1 MELTHLE
8 LSWQRRA
15 GADGLLLLRKVR
27 APNKGKAVAPASRRE
42 GKPREDEDKS
52 FLWKKG

>member
-15 GADGLLLLRKVR
+15 GADGLLLLRKAR